1 VEEVARRCG
10 FSSAAAL
17 RPHFRRFT
25 GSAPAAYGSIF
36 AEPAAAEPAAAEAA
50 SS

>member
-1 VEEVARRCG
+1 VARRCG

-25 GSAPAAYGSIF
+25 GSAPAAYRSTFG
-36 AEPAAAEPAAAEAA
+36 EPA
-50 SS
+50 SVS